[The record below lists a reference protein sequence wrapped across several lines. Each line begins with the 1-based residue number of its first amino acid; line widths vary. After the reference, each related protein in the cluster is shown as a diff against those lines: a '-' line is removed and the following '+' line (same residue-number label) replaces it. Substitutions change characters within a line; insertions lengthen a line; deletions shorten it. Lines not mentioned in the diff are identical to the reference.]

1 MNNALGNV
9 QVNFTW
15 AIDSNRGYIN
25 AHWEPGSV
33 IRTLHELNSLDSYNN
48 ILLHRLIRCYYIC

>member
-33 IRTLHELNSLDSYNN
+33 IRTLHELN
-48 ILLHRLIRCYYIC
+48 